1 MDDTKIVVT
10 KLDAARRQLKTAI
23 KLWFED
29 GDSVAIHTLIVAAYE
44 IIDTLAGRKG
54 VVDLLFAPE
63 IVKDEYKLQWIRSVK
78 SAANFFKH
86 ANRDPDGVLEFPL
99 MGNAMF
105 LFFSCS
111 ALQRMGETLGVEEAA
126 MHCYFMLSDPGEI
139 LREDIKKN
147 FSPDVFEQ
155 FNSLSKRDFLNQFSS
170 SWKARDVKGMFI
182 FDSSS
187 IH

>member
-1 MDDTKIVVT
+1 MQCFYSSH
-10 KLDAARRQLKTAI
+10 AQL
-23 KLWFED
+23 
-29 GDSVAIHTLIVAAYE
+29 
-44 IIDTLAGRKG
+44 
-54 VVDLLFAPE
+54 
-63 IVKDEYKLQWIRSVK
+63 
-78 SAANFFKH
+78 
-86 ANRDPDGVLEFPL
+86 
-99 MGNAMF
+99 
-105 LFFSCS
+105 
-111 ALQRMGETLGVEEAA
+111 LQRMGETLGVEEAA

>member
-29 GDSVAIHTLIVAAYE
+29 GDSVAIHTLIVTAYE

-126 MHCYFMLSDPGEI
+126 MHCYFMLSDPGKI

-155 FNSLSKRDFLNQFSS
+155 FNSSLNETF
-170 SWKARDVKGMFI
+170 
-182 FDSSS
+182 
-187 IH
+187 